1 MHKGSFIAD
10 SSRKNDRNSSAKK
23 GFDHQTYGFVRTC
36 RVKKIQWIIIIV
48 PIQMVIW
55 RVHPADSRSF
65 DVFFV
70 FMIFVNNDYGSLSAN
85 TYLPELVVL

>member
-1 MHKGSFIAD
+1 MIGIHQ
-10 SSRKNDRNSSAKK
+10 RKRDLIIKRMGLFEHVGLK
-23 GFDHQTYGFVRTC
+23 
-36 RVKKIQWIIIIV
+36 KKIQWIIIIV